1 MIPLITDN
9 LNYLSTNNTFCK
21 YKINSLGNI
30 TSTNKVFK
38 QLFNYSNEDV
48 LNKYHGFLRHP
59 KMPISIIEH
68 ISNRINDGKSCYAV
82 IMNKTRNNKA
92 FWTLSFF
99 KPFAEDNN
107 LQPSTLIIKTLLNKN
122 EVGKLEKLYRILK
135 TIEQHKGIE
144 ISDKYLKG
152 FLEYKKMNCEEFV
165 ENCIKKSYKIF
176 KKEIDKLEEATSQI
190 DLINVNKKDLN
201 IIHEFNSI
209 IKQVDLL

>member
-68 ISNRINDGKSCYAV
+68 ISNHINDGKSCYAV
-82 IMNKTRNNKA
+82 IMNKTRNNKV
-92 FWTLSFF
+92 FWTLTFF
-99 KPFAEDNN
+99 KHHIEKNK
-107 LQPSTLIIKTLLNKN
+107 LQPSTIIIKTVLNKN
-122 EVGKLEKLYRILK
+122 KVSKLEKLYRILK

-165 ENCIKKSYKIF
+165 ENCIKKPYKNF
-176 KKEIDKLEEATSQI
+176 KNKIEQLEKTTSHL
-190 DLINVNKKDLN
+190 DSINKNKDLN